1 MVSGLRTKLW
11 LPAPEKSNA
20 VRRRDRTSVSGDRK
34 RPADLACRI
43 GRDSSRR
50 RAVHPFLIVALV
62 SASPCRRSRG
72 TALAA
77 YARTLNPNA
86 RKASVI
92 PSIREGSSR
101 TSSWPHWLRWH

>member
-50 RAVHPFLIVALV
+50 RAVHPFL
-62 SASPCRRSRG
+62 
-72 TALAA
+72 
-77 YARTLNPNA
+77 
-86 RKASVI
+86 
-92 PSIREGSSR
+92 
-101 TSSWPHWLRWH
+101 